1 MIQKLPPV
9 PELPFANGE
18 AESGE
23 DDDGDQECSE
33 ETLTAEEPGRVTVDE
48 NVHEIQVSASDGPVA
63 VSTSAEDRSAPPG
76 DVAETQPQQQT
87 PADVHPIQAA
97 AGSPAA
103 QGRHVVPQ
111 PSSDST
117 LTFLAIALTIAI
129 LALII
134 KKLMRSQAIVP
145 ESLPPK
151 L

>member
-1 MIQKLPPV
+1 V
-9 PELPFANGE
+9 
-18 AESGE
+18 ESVE
-23 DDDGDQECSE
+23 DNDGAQESSE
-33 ETLTAEEPGRVTVDE
+33 ETLIAKEPGRDTVDE
-48 NVHEIQVSASDGPVA
+48 NVPELQGTAGDGPVA